1 MLAIVN
7 LKISLCS
14 STLIFFMQ
22 HLSSTGLISLT
33 CAYSRTQAISNFTFA
48 CLLFFLSFD
57 RTILS
62 SFTKE
67 QMSRYEAFRRSAI
80 PKTEIKKVS
89 TYCIILA
96 FVNEE
101 GSLNNGSF
109 DNLDNDFFKNIAYNI
124 EILKVNLSV
133 C

>member
-48 CLLFFLSFD
+48 CLFFFLSFD

-89 TYCIILA
+89 TLAPTVLFWLLLMRRDHLTMVLLTILIMI
-96 FVNEE
+96 F
-101 GSLNNGSF
+101 S
-109 DNLDNDFFKNIAYNI
+109 K
-124 EILKVNLSV
+124 K
-133 C
+133 